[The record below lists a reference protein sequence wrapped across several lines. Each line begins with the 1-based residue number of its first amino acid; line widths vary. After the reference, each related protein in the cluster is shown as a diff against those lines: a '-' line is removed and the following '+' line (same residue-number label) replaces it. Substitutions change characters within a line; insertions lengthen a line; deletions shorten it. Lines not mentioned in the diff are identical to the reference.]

1 MDGLQNPPSS
11 AKRAEIQQRILL
23 GLAMTDF
30 ITSLHYVIGTV
41 PFPQDDGGYGNEM
54 TCNVS
59 GFIGQFVPST
69 AIYNAFLGLFYLC
82 TIKYGWRDEALKKL
96 EWTCHISALS
106 FALVTGII
114 CLHLELF
121 NPAFIHCWI
130 ADHPKGCTQDP
141 NVECTRGD
149 GNLALALGWGFYYVP
164 VYIGFVVASFSMWL
178 VYWHVRSV
186 EKATLKYSV
195 RALSTP
201 VLSGLSSDENAA
213 SIVSGA
219 FRQAKISQ
227 QRKEEEKRK
236 LQLSRQVFKQGMWY
250 LFAFFATWFWPTVTT
265 ICESFGY
272 YYYWILVLLAI
283 TLPMQGFLNWI
294 VYIRPRFLRYR
305 EKHDQWSFG
314 YALMRA
320 LAKPFGCFP
329 KSQDE
334 DHAPRKKGLL
344 SSTKTTMTRN
354 DSSSGINTTTTLPGA
369 ETTFTKSGVSQ
380 MIPEEE
386 NEEEE
391 EESNE
396 GTSKEYNL

>member
-1 MDGLQNPPSS
+1 
-11 AKRAEIQQRILL
+11 
-23 GLAMTDF
+23 
-30 ITSLHYVIGTV
+30 
-41 PFPQDDGGYGNEM
+41 
-54 TCNVS
+54 
-59 GFIGQFVPST
+59 
-69 AIYNAFLGLFYLC
+69 
-82 TIKYGWRDEALKKL
+82 
-96 EWTCHISALS
+96 
-106 FALVTGII
+106 
-114 CLHLELF
+114 
-121 NPAFIHCWI
+121 
-130 ADHPKGCTQDP
+130 
-141 NVECTRGD
+141 
-149 GNLALALGWGFYYVP
+149 
-164 VYIGFVVASFSMWL
+164 
-178 VYWHVRSV
+178 
-186 EKATLKYSV
+186 
-195 RALSTP
+195 

-354 DSSSGINTTTTLPGA
+354 DSSSCINTSTTLPGA
-369 ETTFTKSGVSQ
+369 ETTFTKSGASQ

-386 NEEEE
+386 KEEEE